1 MSRSGRCARRATLAG
16 VLVAMLL
23 VPVLSLAA
31 GEEVGEPKQTAA
43 AGVRPSERSAQHK
56 VSPYVKA
63 RARAQAVKPEHQ
75 PKLRLSVRGMQKAG
89 SR

>member
-1 MSRSGRCARRATLAG
+1 MSRSGRCAGRTTLAG

-31 GEEVGEPKQTAA
+31 GEEVGEPKTAA
-43 AGVRPSERSAQHK
+43 VGVKPSERSAQHK

-75 PKLRLSVRGMQKAG
+75 PKLRLSVRGAQKAG